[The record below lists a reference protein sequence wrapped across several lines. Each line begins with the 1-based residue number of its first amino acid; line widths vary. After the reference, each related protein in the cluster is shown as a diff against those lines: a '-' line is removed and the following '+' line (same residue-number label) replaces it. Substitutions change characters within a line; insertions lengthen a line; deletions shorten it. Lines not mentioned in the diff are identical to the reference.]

1 MEYRV
6 DELAARAGTS
16 VDTVRFYQTRNLL
29 PPPSRHGRLAWY
41 SDEHL
46 TRLRRIREL
55 KDSGFTLESIRRLL
69 DGDLPEGEID
79 AADVA
84 LASAVQ
90 RGAAAEDSS
99 EYLTL
104 DELAAAT
111 GVSPAVLG
119 AIEREGLLVAQ
130 VRDGRPVY
138 TAADAEAVG
147 AGLELLGAGLPLSE
161 LLDLARRHDEAMHE
175 VAEQAVELFARFVRD
190 PIMASAESDDDAAA
204 RLVDAFHR
212 MLPATTSLVAHH
224 FRRVLLAAAQ
234 QRMEKEGLGPQFDL
248 TRGSSSEAL

>member
-16 VDTVRFYQTRNLL
+16 VDTVRFYQTRSLL
-29 PPPSRHGRLAWY
+29 PPPARQGRIAWY

-55 KDSGFTLESIRRLL
+55 KGAGFTLESIRRLL
-69 DGDLPEGEID
+69 DGEVD
-79 AADVA
+79 AADAA
-84 LASAVQ
+84 LASAV
-90 RGAAAEDSS
+90 RHGGAADEADEF
-99 EYLTL
+99 LTL

-111 GVSPAVLG
+111 GISTAVLS
-119 AIEREGLLVAQ
+119 AIEREGLIVAQ
-130 VRDGRPVY
+130 VRDGHPVY
-138 TAADAEAVG
+138 TAADVKAVG

-161 LLDLARRHDEAMHE
+161 LLGLARRHDEAMQE

-190 PIMASAESDDDAAA
+190 PIIASASTEDEAAS
-204 RLVDAFHR
+204 RLVEAFHR

-224 FRRVLLAAAQ
+224 FRRVLLTAAQ
-234 QRMEKEGLGPQFDL
+234 NRMAKEGLGPQFDL
-248 TRGSSSEAL
+248 SQRRPLEGP

>member
-29 PPPSRHGRLAWY
+29 PPPTKQGRLAWY

-46 TRLRRIREL
+46 SRLRRIREL
-55 KDSGFTLESIRRLL
+55 KDAGFNLESIRRLL
-69 DGDLPEGEID
+69 DGEVD
-79 AADVA
+79 AADAA
-84 LASAVQ
+84 LASAVR
-90 RGAAAEDSS
+90 RGADAEDSG
-99 EYLTL
+99 EFLTL
-104 DELAAAT
+104 DQLAAAT
-111 GVSPAVLG
+111 GVSPAVLA
-119 AIEREGLLVAQ
+119 AIEREGLLVAHL
-130 VRDGRPVY
+130 RDGRPVY
-138 TAADAEAVG
+138 SAADAGAVG

-190 PIMASAESDDDAAA
+190 PIIASAESEDEAAE

-224 FRRVLLAAAQ
+224 FRRVLLTAAQ
-234 QRMEKEGLGPQFDL
+234 KRMEKEGLGTQFDL
-248 TRGSSSEAL
+248 MRGSTTEGL